1 MEKLLKRL
9 FKILIIENRLYR
21 NLSDD
26 ITQYFDYCTL
36 TYYLSEYFKQYSLYL
51 SKKYKYKSRKVLK
64 ELLKKIS
71 KNSYGLEINVTW
83 NGIIGILYIMRSLN
97 ENKELDNK
105 INYLEKQ
112 LENKVYKLFL
122 KKDYKVQNTD
132 FDIIS
137 GLAGIGLYYLYVD
150 NDKNIELLDKITF
163 RLLDMLESIDI
174 LDLHKLYKPKINI
187 ISNSQTD
194 YSISHGIL
202 GVIYYLSL
210 YYKKTKNKFVLKII
224 QQSLQIY
231 IKFFFDKEHNHI
243 TRFPSISKYVD
254 ENIQFYYSTRT
265 VWCYGSIGSFR
276 GLYLIADN
284 INDCNLKRL
293 VIKEI
298 QNFKNSKISDYNLIC
313 PTFCH
318 GLSGLYLILSLFD
331 KENNKLNLQYEIE
344 KLEEKIWSYYDEK
357 MPYCFPKYD
366 DDGKGLR
373 KNVYD
378 NSSFIGGSVS
388 IAVSYLMKNCQKI
401 DKNYFM
407 YSLALK

>member
-1 MEKLLKRL
+1 MEQPLNSLS
-9 FKILIIENRLYR
+9 KILIIENRLYK

-36 TYYLSEYFKQYSLYL
+36 TYYLSEFFKQYSLYL
-51 SKKYKYKSRKVLK
+51 SKEYKYKSRKVLK

-112 LENKVYKLFL
+112 LENMVYKLLL
-122 KKDYKVQNTD
+122 KKEYKLQNTD

-137 GLAGIGLYYLYVD
+137 GLAGIGLYYLYV
-150 NDKNIELLDKITF
+150 NYNNIGLLHKITF
-163 RLLDMLESIDI
+163 RLLDMLESIDT
-174 LDLHKLYKPKINI
+174 LGLHQLYKPKINI
-187 ISNSQTD
+187 ISNFQTD

-202 GVIYYLSL
+202 GVLYYLSL
-210 YYKKTKNKFVLKII
+210 YYKRTNNKFILKII
-224 QQSLQIY
+224 KQSLQIY
-231 IKFFFDKEHNHI
+231 IKFFFDKDHNHI

-254 ENIQFYYSTRT
+254 GNIQFYYSTRT

-284 INDCNLKRL
+284 INDGNLKKL

-298 QNFKNSKISDYNLIC
+298 QNFNNSKISDYNLIC

-318 GLSGLYLILSLFD
+318 GLSGLYLILSLFN
-331 KENNKLNLQYEIE
+331 KESTKLNLEYEIKKIE
-344 KLEEKIWSYYDEK
+344 KKIWSYYDEK
-357 MPYCFPKYD
+357 LPYCFPKYD

-373 KNVYD
+373 KNIYD
-378 NSSFIGGSVS
+378 SSSFISGSVS
-388 IAVSYLMKNCQKI
+388 IAVAYLLKNCQKI
-401 DKNYFM
+401 EKNYFM
-407 YSLALK
+407 YSLALE